1 MANAISTTATEVA
14 TQSPPAAAAPTTMD
28 DDDEN
33 FLPLSNE
40 TLVGFASSRHQY
52 ATIYN
57 DDDDDDDEPTPF
69 QNNNSNNNNNN
80 NGGGSGN
87 ISYFYDIDSMIP
99 DLFGMMDDDIVVAQ
113 NQGQSHD
120 STTAFP
126 PPSQSVHPT
135 TAGAPAKVQGLQN
148 NTNNGG
154 LPFKESPQAQQ
165 QAQPQ
170 AQPQSSAFPGTQST
184 TTTEVASPQAVQ
196 NYPRLQY
203 NPPQQQQQQQLV
215 SSQQNIFQLL
225 TMLNQ
230 LAAVSTTPQSFQH
243 ILQSLGL
250 PHAVLMA
257 AATSLAQVTTTTN
270 GISQQQ
276 PPQPQLQQQMP
287 FVSLQQLQ
295 QLQNLTLAQT
305 QLHLQQQQQQ
315 PQHLPGQNQNCCNQ
329 GGRNALFKSN
339 SYVQKEPQNNNSNFS
354 TQHVNTTVSNDTA
367 AAAATTTKPF
377 LNDPTS
383 QIVNMTTSQK
393 SAEIDAMNKKTTT
406 PSVGSVVNGRNS
418 SVANEHIKDSKIL
431 HNVDGSNPYP
441 VRMNVQTVQRT
452 TLQNQSRPTSV
463 GATSSSSRPSNFVS
477 PPLDNESGMIS
488 SAHII
493 DHRKKGEPQIVNN
506 KTATMTSNTTTTTT
520 TIPISCPSYDHQR
533 TKPAKHS
540 KGQSSNLSTPS
551 GTADEQQDKATSKE
565 LDTTKKIPTFTIILP
580 CRARGMPPDHNFK
593 NAHFIIPPD
602 VKHGQELVCSHA
614 VCRQRGIKFRYCW
627 ECRIPVAKRNF
638 HQRHSHGLEDGTFT
652 LGRAVDV
659 RSSVTRDTETHEV
672 TSLYLNEKCTKGMD
686 ATKAEEN
693 KSIRAN
699 KERTTDKDAI
709 QAAINRHSFHRTS
722 GTNESTGEIHQPPIP
737 SSITASES
745 SSCPKRVGGNLIAAK
760 GRSLADVGTDDMYSS
775 LQKVQWATLLDKRP
789 SEDDTDGMS
798 AWLLEVMEVSD
809 SKTHATQGNRFGE
822 GARLSDATSEDAT
835 NDSIPLPHRNILVD
849 AEDGSTES
857 EGVSS
862 MDQDLSEH
870 KFQAGNPF
878 TESTEQK
885 HNQVSGSQSSVD
897 LCSAYDST
905 SCRGTRGLKRKLPS
919 SIEVSSNSACQ
930 PHLSFR
936 SAEEDFDDKTEGSGI
951 SSDEA

>member
-1 MANAISTTATEVA
+1 MMETTMTNATTSPTSMEVA
-14 TQSPPAAAAPTTMD
+14 TLSPPPGPMD
-28 DDDEN
+28 DES

-40 TLVGFASSRHQY
+40 TLGFASSRQQLHGQTLQEERQQEQQGQEQY

-57 DDDDDDDEPTPF
+57 DDDDVEPTPF
-69 QNNNSNNNNNN
+69 QNNNN
-80 NGGGSGN
+80 NGSGSGN

-367 AAAATTTKPF
+367 AAAATTT
-377 LNDPTS
+377 
-383 QIVNMTTSQK
+383 TTS
-393 SAEIDAMNKKTTT
+393 
-406 PSVGSVVNGRNS
+406 
-418 SVANEHIKDSKIL
+418 
-431 HNVDGSNPYP
+431 
-441 VRMNVQTVQRT
+441 
-452 TLQNQSRPTSV
+452 
-463 GATSSSSRPSNFVS
+463 
-477 PPLDNESGMIS
+477 SG
-488 SAHII
+488 
-493 DHRKKGEPQIVNN
+493 
-506 KTATMTSNTTTTTT
+506 
-520 TIPISCPSYDHQR
+520 
-533 TKPAKHS
+533 
-540 KGQSSNLSTPS
+540 
-551 GTADEQQDKATSKE
+551 
-565 LDTTKKIPTFTIILP
+565 
-580 CRARGMPPDHNFK
+580 
-593 NAHFIIPPD
+593 
-602 VKHGQELVCSHA
+602 
-614 VCRQRGIKFRYCW
+614 
-627 ECRIPVAKRNF
+627 
-638 HQRHSHGLEDGTFT
+638 
-652 LGRAVDV
+652 
-659 RSSVTRDTETHEV
+659 
-672 TSLYLNEKCTKGMD
+672 
-686 ATKAEEN
+686 
-693 KSIRAN
+693 
-699 KERTTDKDAI
+699 
-709 QAAINRHSFHRTS
+709 
-722 GTNESTGEIHQPPIP
+722 
-737 SSITASES
+737 SES
-745 SSCPKRVGGNLIAAK
+745 ELLQSGWTKR
-760 GRSLADVGTDDMYSS
+760 
-775 LQKVQWATLLDKRP
+775 
-789 SEDDTDGMS
+789 
-798 AWLLEVMEVSD
+798 
-809 SKTHATQGNRFGE
+809 
-822 GARLSDATSEDAT
+822 
-835 NDSIPLPHRNILVD
+835 SI
-849 AEDGSTES
+849 
-857 EGVSS
+857 
-862 MDQDLSEH
+862 QD
-870 KFQAGNPF
+870 
-878 TESTEQK
+878 
-885 HNQVSGSQSSVD
+885 
-897 LCSAYDST
+897 
-905 SCRGTRGLKRKLPS
+905 
-919 SIEVSSNSACQ
+919 
-930 PHLSFR
+930 
-936 SAEEDFDDKTEGSGI
+936 
-951 SSDEA
+951 